1 MASTHALWAAWP
13 IWRSSQRLHSVPTK
27 LHYSR
32 RLLRTTACA
41 RKGLKEL
48 LSLAEECVPSIATGK
63 GCVVIQLTMLVN
75 MESTHDTHLHALSPF
90 LFLHGRRRWA
100 KKSLL
105 GDRPKVEAGKVSPV
119 REVPGHIARPPYAA
133 SGRQPDWDPHPQIQ
147 RSTRDVAAARAAGQL
162 AGRVLRLV
170 SQLVRPGVKTD
181 AIDQAVHEATIA
193 AGAYPSPLGYG
204 SFPKSVC
211 TSINE
216 VVCHG
221 IPDSRELREGDIVNV
236 DVTVFLNVGDG
247 RVFGEGSWCFPAVML
262 LSGRQSA
269 P

>member
-1 MASTHALWAAWP
+1 MSP
-13 IWRSSQRLHSVPTK
+13 I
-27 LHYSR
+27 
-32 RLLRTTACA
+32 
-41 RKGLKEL
+41 
-48 LSLAEECVPSIATGK
+48 
-63 GCVVIQLTMLVN
+63 
-75 MESTHDTHLHALSPF
+75 
-90 LFLHGRRRWA
+90 
-100 KKSLL
+100 
-105 GDRPKVEAGKVSPV
+105 

-133 SGRQPDWDPHPQIQ
+133 SGRQPDWDPRPQIQ
-147 RSTRDVAAARAAGQL
+147 RSDRDVAAARAAGQL
-162 AGRVLRLV
+162 AGRVLRLAG
-170 SQLVRPGVKTD
+170 QLVRPGVKTD

-247 RVFGEGSWCFPAVML
+247 RVFGELVLFCGHVVWLGGRALDSVTGGVHPGRTGNHLFP
-262 LSGRQSA
+262 RQQSA
-269 P
+269 PTDLF